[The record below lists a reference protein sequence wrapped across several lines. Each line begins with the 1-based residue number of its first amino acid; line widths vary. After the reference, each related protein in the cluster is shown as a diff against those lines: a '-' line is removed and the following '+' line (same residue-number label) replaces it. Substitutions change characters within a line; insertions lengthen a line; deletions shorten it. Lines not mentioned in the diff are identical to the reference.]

1 MSTLNAEPELIS
13 FQEWGKTEP
22 EISPTQRETLKEAE
36 SKEVQT
42 EAVET
47 ESKEAQTEAVET
59 EAVETEAVETEA
71 VETEAVETEAVET
84 EAVETKP
91 WFAVSEQYVILVNDR
106 PRFYTSTEEEAIETI
121 WKLINYVR
129 RLHPDWKYYTVRAEE
144 NELHLTR
151 TYNFWITQYEEIVYY
166 FRWQKIEQIKFK
178 DCEGNEKN
186 VHSH

>member
-47 ESKEAQTEAVET
+47 ESKEAQ
-59 EAVETEAVETEA
+59 
-71 VETEAVETEAVET
+71 TEAVET